1 MGQGTLA
8 FPHRTL
14 DPPTARA
21 ARPPRER
28 GKCNG
33 DSLSC
38 GPTGGHP
45 DKPLTGGRMFKEGQ
59 LAVFHQAMKGPRAL
73 CVPLAARGVARL
85 FKLWDACCQAPK
97 RLACLL

>member
-1 MGQGTLA
+1 
-8 FPHRTL
+8 
-14 DPPTARA
+14 
-21 ARPPRER
+21 
-28 GKCNG
+28 
-33 DSLSC
+33 
-38 GPTGGHP
+38 
-45 DKPLTGGRMFKEGQ
+45 MFKEGQ